1 MEQNTGLLRN
11 TVDKYYT
18 NKDVVSECMNFFS
31 TYIDFNKKE
40 DLFIEPSAG
49 NGSFIPYIKHI
60 SDNHIFYDIEPDHE
74 DVIQQDYLYFDYE
87 SITSNKSY
95 NQIHIVGNP
104 PFFRFDQFCYCV
116 FIQLIARHCVYLDI
130 FLYNY

>member
-18 NKDVVSECMNFFS
+18 NKDVVSECMNFIS

-49 NGSFIPYIKHI
+49 NG
-60 SDNHIFYDIEPDHE
+60 
-74 DVIQQDYLYFDYE
+74 LYQTYF
-87 SITSNKSY
+87 
-95 NQIHIVGNP
+95 G
-104 PFFRFDQFCYCV
+104 
-116 FIQLIARHCVYLDI
+116 
-130 FLYNY
+130 